1 MGEDTRAR
9 PLRVR
14 KGDLFELYQAW
25 CHQTGSYEMAERA
38 FSKEMSAKRF
48 KDKHSN
54 GAWWIGLQPTVNLF
68 DLKEG
73 TWTAADEGAVQDAA
87 DRRDGGASGSAWP
100 TGDSA
105 DWMPGDD

>member
-1 MGEDTRAR
+1 
-9 PLRVR
+9 
-14 KGDLFELYQAW
+14 
-25 CHQTGSYEMAERA
+25 
-38 FSKEMSAKRF
+38 MSAKRF

-87 DRRDGGASGSAWP
+87 DRRDGTASSSAAVGQQGSSGSAWP
-100 TGDSA
+100 TGDGA